1 MTTTEVAVQQASNV
15 AALPT
20 RHLVPS
26 TDLFSDPAAFEHAQ
40 RVAKVFASSKLVP
53 QHMQGNTADCLIA
66 LQIARRLNE
75 EPLTVMQQIYI
86 VNGRPGW
93 YTSYMISRVNRAG
106 ILKGPIT
113 WEEAGEGDALTVTA
127 KAVLAATGE
136 EIRASADMRMAA
148 AEGWTKNAKYKSM
161 PAHMLRWRSA
171 AMLIRLYAPEVMLG
185 MPAVEELETMPKM
198 RDVTPAKNL
207 ADKLDALAKIPDK
220 PAPAEAAETHDP
232 DTGEITDE
240 QGSQQEAPNAPAA
253 GQPASDPDPSQRKS
267 EQPGAGAA
275 ARAEKDDGPKTA
287 AAYLQNTHAWIE
299 NLLDADAGEKRWR
312 VEKAQRNKL
321 NVDPDDRDRLD
332 AALKAKITALR
343 SGTASHKQVV

>member
-207 ADKLDALAKIPDK
+207 ADKLDALAQIPAK
-220 PAPAEAAETHDP
+220 AETHDP
-232 DTGEITDE
+232 ETGEITDE
-240 QGSQQEAPNAPAA
+240 APRAGTASTQAPSAMDA
-253 GQPASDPDPSQRKS
+253 PPATGQPASDPDPSQRKS

-275 ARAEKDDGPKTA
+275 SA
-287 AAYLQNTHAWIE
+287 AAYLQDTHAWIE
-299 NLLDADAGEKRWR
+299 NLLDADAGEKRWKA
-312 VEKAQRNKL
+312 EKVLRNRL

-332 AALKAKITALR
+332 AALKAKIAALR
-343 SGTASHKQVV
+343 GLMT

>member
-1 MTTTEVAVQQASNV
+1 MTTTEVAVQQPSNV

-106 ILKGPIT
+106 IFKGPIT

-148 AEGWTKNAKYKSM
+148 AEGWTKNAKYRSM

-207 ADKLDALAKIPDK
+207 ADKLDELAKIPAK
-220 PAPAEAAETHDP
+220 AETHDP

-240 QGSQQEAPNAPAA
+240 QGSEQEAPNAPAT

-275 ARAEKDDGPKTA
+275 SA
-287 AAYLQNTHAWIE
+287 AAYLQDTQAWIE
-299 NLLDADAGEKRWR
+299 NLLDADAGEKRWKA
-312 VEKAQRNKL
+312 EKAQRNKL

-332 AALKAKITALR
+332 AKLKAKIASLR
-343 SGTASHKQVV
+343 IGAAY